1 MAEVLISG
9 PEGRIEARYKHSAE
23 KNPRIALILHPDPTR
38 GGTMNTKV
46 VYNLYN
52 TFVNND
58 FSTLRFNFRG
68 VGKSD
73 GKFDGGEGE
82 LSDSAVI
89 LDWLQNN
96 NPNAKQC
103 WIAGFSFG
111 AWIAMQLLMRRPEI
125 DFFISASPPADTKD
139 FSFLAPCPS
148 SGLLIHGDKDEISSH
163 DTTRILSEKLQKI
176 KRIKVEFKSI
186 KGADHFYINYMDQL
200 VKTLDN
206 YIKNSTNN
214 KSGTQKINRR

>member
-82 LSDSAVI
+82 LSDAAVI

-96 NPNAKQC
+96 NPNTKQD
-103 WIAGFSFG
+103 
-111 AWIAMQLLMRRPEI
+111 LLALHQEI
-125 DFFISASPPADTKD
+125 
-139 FSFLAPCPS
+139 
-148 SGLLIHGDKDEISSH
+148 
-163 DTTRILSEKLQKI
+163 
-176 KRIKVEFKSI
+176 
-186 KGADHFYINYMDQL
+186 
-200 VKTLDN
+200 KTDLTDL
-206 YIKNSTNN
+206 KEWL
-214 KSGTQKINRR
+214 SGTQTLITHIFSNIPLSLLTDMILNENDSIIIEYMSKLNPKKTETYILNKPK

>member
-125 DFFISASPPADTKD
+125 DFFISASPPADTRD

-214 KSGTQKINRR
+214 KSGT